1 MTLLQKLSPGRG
13 CSALLLLPN
22 ISQMPPGSQTVSEW
36 GSAGS
41 DWGDTVLPSVSVGE
55 TTAQILGSC
64 SKNRNQSDRST
75 REDLTP
81 FLGSR
86 AGTGAGKRE
95 AALEKMQS
103 LQGNRD
109 RVFWQKEKV
118 NTEQCEM
125 P

>member
-1 MTLLQKLSPGRG
+1 MALLQKLSPGQVTP
-13 CSALLLLPN
+13 SSKHLSNA
-22 ISQMPPGSQTVSEW
+22 SWESDSEW
-36 GSAGS
+36 GSAGN

>member
-95 AALEKMQS
+95 AALE
-103 LQGNRD
+103 
-109 RVFWQKEKV
+109 
-118 NTEQCEM
+118 TETGFSGRKKK
-125 P
+125 